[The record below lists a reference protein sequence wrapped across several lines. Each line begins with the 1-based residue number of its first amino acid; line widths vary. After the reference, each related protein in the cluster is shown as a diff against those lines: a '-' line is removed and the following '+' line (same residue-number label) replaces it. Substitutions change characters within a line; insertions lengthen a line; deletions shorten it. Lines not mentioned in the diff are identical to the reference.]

1 MNRELP
7 VTFHEILRREKRLI
21 IAGRDGEVGQFV
33 LVNNNPF

>member
-21 IAGRDGEVGQFV
+21 IVGRDREVGQLV
-33 LVNNNPF
+33 LVYNNLF